1 MFRGV
6 MFVMQKH
13 QMLETFI
20 KKIKKIILFT
30 FMEKSFLFFSFY
42 RLKFVM

>member
-13 QMLETFI
+13 QMLETLI
-20 KKIKKIILFT
+20 KKKKILFT
-30 FMEKSFLFFSFY
+30 FMEKYFLFFSFY